1 MEQSQIVNPQVKA
14 EFGPIFSTLLSESI
28 RYDPAIH
35 SKLCINGKLD
45 EADMNTLFPE
55 LPESTFIKFKGNI
68 KETTLFKKTLGY
80 LKQTAVNHFLTKENI
95 KAQIHEKLN
104 KYCPNCVFNCDQAQ
118 TPMPMQQAT
127 PLLQTSSSLPASQQ
141 PELTPLNRYSLPT
154 FPTTSSSSQN
164 PPLQQR
170 PVSLPTPTQMQMLSQ
185 PTLTY
190 AGKLQAYRNS
200 LPQMSDENWGI
211 HVGNMISYDG
221 SNWLDKMQQQR
232 SQQQQKSKN
241 PFSSRG
247 GGPCED
253 VKKQELIDCIANGL
267 LTSISKKLSLAGGRV
282 RRVRRTYKKSQQRQ
296 QKQTRKN
303 TKQLRNKK
311 RSIV

>member
-1 MEQSQIVNPQVKA
+1 MEQSQIVNPQVEA
-14 EFGPIFSTLLSESI
+14 EIGSIVRTLLTESI

-35 SKLCINGKLD
+35 SKLCINGNLD

-55 LPESTFIKFKGNI
+55 LPESTFNKFKDNM
-68 KETTLFKKTLGY
+68 KQTTLFKDLGL
-80 LKQTAVNHFLTKENI
+80 LKKTAVDFFLKESTI
-95 KAQIHEKLN
+95 KKQLRETINNYCARCIFDCDTDTYDPAQW
-104 KYCPNCVFNCDQAQ
+104 PSPMPQ
-118 TPMPMQQAT
+118 TPRYMPSRPPQQHQQT
-127 PLLQTSSSLPASQQ
+127 QPMLNPGPLLSNLYQRSPPSA
-141 PELTPLNRYSLPT
+141 PT
-154 FPTTSSSSQN
+154 
-164 PPLQQR
+164 
-170 PVSLPTPTQMQMLSQ
+170 
-185 PTLTY
+185 
-190 AGKLQAYRNS
+190 KLQVYRNS

-241 PFSSRG
+241 PFARKLGG

-253 VKKQELIDCIANGL
+253 VKKQELIGCIANGI